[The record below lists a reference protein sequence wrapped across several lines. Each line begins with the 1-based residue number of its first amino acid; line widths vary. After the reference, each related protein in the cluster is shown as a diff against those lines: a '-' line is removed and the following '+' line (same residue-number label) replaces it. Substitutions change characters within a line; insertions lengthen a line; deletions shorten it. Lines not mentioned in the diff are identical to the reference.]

1 MYMRLFYT
9 SVIVLLLCAC
19 SQEVETI
26 IFETVTVNKSVAIT
40 TDSLSPMCS
49 VNIRLEQATAKSG
62 RAGEIINATVAERL
76 VGHND
81 ENMQQSAEAFATDYT
96 NNYIK
101 MLQPLY
107 NQDTDTPHKQAWYHY
122 HYIINSHT
130 QAGSKGTLV
139 YLADI
144 NYREGGDH
152 AVNQQVI
159 MNFDTETGRQLTTKD
174 IFVDGFE
181 IQLKPLLLKAL
192 QERTGFTTMKA
203 LHDNGYLNNSDI
215 YVPEN
220 FILGSDAIT
229 FVYNPD
235 EIAPYTIGSTELT
248 IPYVAMDKILRSSF
262 EH

>member
-1 MYMRLFYT
+1 MYMRLFHT
-9 SVIVLLLCAC
+9 SVFVLLLCAC

-26 IFETVTVNKSVAIT
+26 TFETVTANKTVAIT
-40 TDSLSPMCS
+40 NDSLSPTCN
-49 VNIRLEQATAKSG
+49 VNISLEQATAKSG

-76 VGHND
+76 TGHSD
-81 ENMQQSAEAFATDYT
+81 DDMQKSAEAFVAEYT
-96 NNYIK
+96 NNYLK

-107 NQDTDTPHKQAWYHY
+107 NQDNDDPHKQAWYHF

-130 QAGSKGTLV
+130 QAGGKGTVV
-139 YLADI
+139 YLAGI
-144 NYREGGDH
+144 NYREGGNH

-159 MNFDTETGRQLTTKD
+159 MNFDTKTGRLLTTKD

-181 IQLKPLLLKAL
+181 VQLKPILLKAL
-192 QERTGFTTMKA
+192 QEKTGFTTMKA
-203 LHDNGYLNNSDI
+203 LHDNGYLNHSDI

-220 FILGSDAIT
+220 FILSNNAIT

-248 IPYVAMDKILRSSF
+248 ISYVAINKILSSSF

>member
-1 MYMRLFYT
+1 
-9 SVIVLLLCAC
+9 V
-19 SQEVETI
+19 
-26 IFETVTVNKSVAIT
+26 
-40 TDSLSPMCS
+40 
-49 VNIRLEQATAKSG
+49 
-62 RAGEIINATVAERL
+62 
-76 VGHND
+76 
-81 ENMQQSAEAFATDYT
+81 
-96 NNYIK
+96 
-101 MLQPLY
+101 
-107 NQDTDTPHKQAWYHY
+107 
-122 HYIINSHT
+122 
-130 QAGSKGTLV
+130 V

-203 LHDNGYLNNSDI
+203 LHDNGYLNHSDI

-229 FVYNPD
+229 FIYNPD
-235 EIAPYTIGSTELT
+235 EIAPYTIGSTDLT
-248 IPYVAMDKILRSSF
+248 ISYVAMDKILRSSF